1 MKKLT
6 TIIALILIT
15 FGLSF
20 GQVDPE
26 FKAALKN
33 MFEVSGSEETYKT
46 VIKQMVSMFKMQFTN
61 VPEEH
66 WNELEK
72 EFLQTSLVDLVD
84 MLVPIYSKH
93 LTLDDIQK
101 IIEFYHTPTGKK
113 YAEKTPLITQES
125 MQIGQQW
132 GMQIGQDFQNKL
144 KEKGY

>member
-1 MKKLT
+1 MKRLT
-6 TIIALILIT
+6 TIIPLILLT
-15 FGLSF
+15 FGLTF

-46 VIKQMVSMFKMQFTN
+46 VIRQMVSMFKTQFAN
-61 VPEEH
+61 VPEGH
-66 WNELEK
+66 WNDLEN
-72 EFLQTSLVDLVD
+72 EFLQTSLDDLVD
-84 MLVPIYSKH
+84 MLVPVYSKH
-93 LTLDDIQK
+93 LTLEDLQK

>member
-1 MKKLT
+1 MKRLT
-6 TIIALILIT
+6 TIIPLILLT
-15 FGLSF
+15 FGLTF

-46 VIKQMVSMFKMQFTN
+46 VIRQMVSMFKTQFAN

-66 WNELEK
+66 WNELEN
-72 EFLQTSLVDLVD
+72 EFLQTSLDDLVD
-84 MLVPIYSKH
+84 MLVPVYSKH
-93 LTLDDIQK
+93 LTLEDLQE

-132 GMQIGQDFQNKL
+132 GMQIGQDFQSKL

>member
-1 MKKLT
+1 MKRLT
-6 TIIALILIT
+6 ITILLILLT

-26 FKAALKN
+26 FKAVLKN
-33 MFEVSGSEETYKT
+33 MFEVSGTEETYKT
-46 VIKQMVSMFKMQFTN
+46 VIKQMVSMFKTQFSD

-66 WNELEK
+66 WIELEK
-72 EFLQTSLVDLVD
+72 EFLQTSLDDLVE
-84 MLVPIYSKH
+84 MLIPVYSKH
-93 LTLDDIQK
+93 LTLDDLQK

-113 YAEKTPLITQES
+113 YAEKTPLLTQES

-132 GMQIGQDFQNKL
+132 GMKIGQDFQSKL